1 MTVPS
6 SRPNRDS
13 SEWLAG
19 TTVVRRTPLPESTL
33 KPILFTPDIQQDTG
47 HCVVAMENQGDKLL
61 LST

>member
-1 MTVPS
+1 
-6 SRPNRDS
+6 
-13 SEWLAG
+13 
-19 TTVVRRTPLPESTL
+19 VVRRTPLPESTL